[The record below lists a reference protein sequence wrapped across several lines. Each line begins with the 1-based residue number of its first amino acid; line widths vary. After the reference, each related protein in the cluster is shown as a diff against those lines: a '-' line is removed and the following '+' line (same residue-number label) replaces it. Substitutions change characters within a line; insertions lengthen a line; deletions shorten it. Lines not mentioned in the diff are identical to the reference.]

1 MKTFKHFLILP
12 LLCIIFSFKNHPFSL
27 SKISS
32 VDEAEKIVG
41 VWFTDD
47 KTSKIQIY
55 KIDSQYFGKIIWL
68 SSKENQEELKINPK
82 VGYQIFRKFTFEGKN
97 VWSGG
102 QVSDPRSGMTV
113 SGKMTLKNDN
123 TLNVRGFLGT
133 PAFGK
138 TVILQR
144 VE

>member
-1 MKTFKHFLILP
+1 MKNLKILLIISF
-12 LLCIIFSFKNHPFSL
+12 IITVFSA
-27 SKISS
+27 KINSNIVS
-32 VDEAEKIVG
+32 DEAEKIVG
-41 VWFTDD
+41 IWFTDD

-55 KIDSQYFGKIIWL
+55 KNENQYFGKIIWMA
-68 SSKENQEELKINPK
+68 SKASKEELKIKPK
-82 VGYQIFRKFTFEGKN
+82 VGYQIFKKFTFEGKN

-113 SGKMTLKNDN
+113 SGKMTLKDEN
-123 TLNVRGFLGT
+123 TLNVRGYVGA
-133 PAFGK
+133 PMFGK

>member
-1 MKTFKHFLILP
+1 MKKFRTLLLISF
-12 LLCIIFSFKNHPFSL
+12 IITSFS
-27 SKISS
+27 SKINSKA
-32 VDEAEKIVG
+32 VADEAEKIVG
-41 VWFTDD
+41 IWFTDD

-55 KIDSQYFGKIIWL
+55 KSESQYFGKIIWMA
-68 SSKENQEELKINPK
+68 SKESKEELKIKPK

-113 SGKMTLKNDN
+113 SGKMTLKDNN
-123 TLNVRGFLGT
+123 TLNVRGYVGA
-133 PAFGK
+133 PMFGK
-138 TVILQR
+138 TVILLR

>member
-1 MKTFKHFLILP
+1 MKNLKIIAIIFFLI
-12 LLCIIFSFKNHPFSL
+12 ISFS
-27 SKISS
+27 SKINSK
-32 VDEAEKIVG
+32 VAIDEAEKIVG
-41 VWFTDD
+41 IWFTDD

-55 KIDSQYFGKIIWL
+55 KNESQYFGKIIWMATKE
-68 SSKENQEELKINPK
+68 SKEDLKVKPK

-113 SGKMTLKNDN
+113 SGKMTLKDEN
-123 TLNVRGFLGT
+123 TLNVRGYLGA
-133 PAFGK
+133 PMFGK
-138 TVILQR
+138 TVVLLR

>member
-1 MKTFKHFLILP
+1 MKNLKANLIIIFLITS
-12 LLCIIFSFKNHPFSL
+12 FS
-27 SKISS
+27 SKINSKAS
-32 VDEAEKIVG
+32 TDEAEKIVG
-41 VWFTDD
+41 IWFTDD

-55 KIDSQYFGKIIWL
+55 KNDSQYFGKIIWMA
-68 SSKENQEELKINPK
+68 SKESKEELKVKPK

-113 SGKMTLKNDN
+113 SGKMTLKDNN
-123 TLNVRGFLGT
+123 TLNVRGYVGA
-133 PAFGK
+133 PMFGK
-138 TVILQR
+138 TVILLR

>member
-1 MKTFKHFLILP
+1 MKILKYFLILP
-12 LLCIIFSFKNHPFSL
+12 LLFIIFSFKSQL
-27 SKISS
+27 TSS
-32 VDEAEKIVG
+32 IILNADEAEKIVG

-47 KTSKIQIY
+47 KLSKIQIY
-55 KIDSQYFGKIIWL
+55 RTDNQYFGKIIWL
-68 SSKENQEELKINPK
+68 SSKENKEELKIAPK
-82 VGYQIFRKFTFEGKN
+82 IGYQIFKKFTFEGKN

-113 SGKMTLKNDN
+113 SGKMTLKNEN
-123 TLNVRGFLGT
+123 TLNVRGYLGT

>member
-1 MKTFKHFLILP
+1 MKNLKNILIITIL
-12 LLCIIFSFKNHPFSL
+12 IISFS
-27 SKISS
+27 SKINSN
-32 VDEAEKIVG
+32 VVGTDEAEKIVG
-41 VWFTDD
+41 IWFTDD

-55 KIDSQYFGKIIWL
+55 KNESQYFGKIIWMATKE
-68 SSKENQEELKINPK
+68 SKEDLKIKPK

-113 SGKMTLKNDN
+113 SGKMTLKNEN
-123 TLNVRGFLGT
+123 TLNVRGYLGA
-133 PAFGK
+133 PMFGK
-138 TVILQR
+138 TVVLLR

>member
-1 MKTFKHFLILP
+1 MKNLKISFVITF
-12 LLCIIFSFKNHPFSL
+12 IICSFS

-32 VDEAEKIVG
+32 SIITDESEKIIG
-41 VWFTDD
+41 IWFTDD

-55 KIDSQYFGKIIWL
+55 KNESEYFGKIIWMA
-68 SSKENQEELKINPK
+68 SKPSKEDLKIKPK
-82 VGYQIFRKFTFEGKN
+82 IGYQIFRKFTFEGKK

-113 SGKMTLKNDN
+113 SGKMTLKDEN
-123 TLNVRGFLGT
+123 TLNVRGYVGA
-133 PAFGK
+133 PMFGK
-138 TVILQR
+138 TVVLLR

>member
-1 MKTFKHFLILP
+1 MKNLKAIVIIIFLITS
-12 LLCIIFSFKNHPFSL
+12 FS
-27 SKISS
+27 SKINSKAAT
-32 VDEAEKIVG
+32 DEAEKIVG
-41 VWFTDD
+41 IWFTDD

-55 KIDSQYFGKIIWL
+55 KSESQYFGKIIWMA
-68 SSKENQEELKINPK
+68 SKESKEELKVKPK

-113 SGKMTLKNDN
+113 SGKMTLKDKN
-123 TLNVRGFLGT
+123 TLNVRGYVGA
-133 PAFGK
+133 PMFGK
-138 TVILQR
+138 TVVLLR

>member
-1 MKTFKHFLILP
+1 M
-12 LLCIIFSFKNHPFSL
+12 CISLSNLFSFKNYSNFST
-27 SKISS
+27 KIN

-47 KTSKIQIY
+47 KLSKIQIY
-55 KIDSQYFGKIIWL
+55 RTDNQYFGKIIWL
-68 SSKENQEELKINPK
+68 SSNENKEELKITPK
-82 VGYQIFRKFTFEGKN
+82 IGYQIFKKFIFEGKN

-113 SGKMTLKNDN
+113 SGKMTLKNEN
-123 TLNVRGFLGT
+123 TLNVRGYLGT
-133 PAFGK
+133 PVFGK
-138 TVILQR
+138 TVVLQR

>member
-1 MKTFKHFLILP
+1 MKNLKILLIISF
-12 LLCIIFSFKNHPFSL
+12 IITAFSA
-27 SKISS
+27 KINSNIVS
-32 VDEAEKIVG
+32 DEAEKIVG
-41 VWFTDD
+41 IWFTDD

-55 KIDSQYFGKIIWL
+55 KNENQYFGKIIWMA
-68 SSKENQEELKINPK
+68 SKASKEELKIKPK
-82 VGYQIFRKFTFEGKN
+82 VGYQIFKKFTFEGKN

-113 SGKMTLKNDN
+113 SGKMTLKDEN
-123 TLNVRGFLGT
+123 TLNVRGYVGA
-133 PAFGK
+133 PMFGK

>member
-1 MKTFKHFLILP
+1 MKNLKAILIIIFLIT
-12 LLCIIFSFKNHPFSL
+12 SFP
-27 SKISS
+27 SKINSKAAT
-32 VDEAEKIVG
+32 DEAEKIVG
-41 VWFTDD
+41 IWFTDD

-55 KIDSQYFGKIIWL
+55 KSESQYFGKIIWIA
-68 SSKENQEELKINPK
+68 SKESKEELKVKPK

-113 SGKMTLKNDN
+113 SGKMTLKDNN
-123 TLNVRGFLGT
+123 TLNVRGYVGA
-133 PAFGK
+133 PMFGK
-138 TVILQR
+138 TVILLR